1 MQINHFKHLIF
12 LIFLSWIAI
21 ENVAI
26 AATSEEETNEN
37 LSELTITKA
46 EQLFAKNNREILA
59 AKRNVEGA
67 EADSISLGQKP
78 NPTLSINATNLKLT
92 QSNGSGGL
100 LDKTIDTVVRVDQLI
115 ERGNKREIRMAA
127 AKEAISASQNDL
139 QDTTRQQLFAL
150 RSAYY
155 DVEAAQ
161 EKLKIQQDNVA
172 LYAKTLNAA
181 NLRLSAGDI
190 ASADVSRIHVD
201 ALRAE
206 NDLRQAQADLEKAQ
220 TFLAYFIGKE
230 KQARQIKVSE
240 SWPEIQPQSSSESIE
255 SLIAQ
260 RPDVQAAEARIRLS
274 DQGRNLAQSLK
285 TRDITVGMQYEHF
298 PQDSKNTIGGGISI
312 PLFTNYEF
320 QGEIARSEV
329 NYTAALESREQIQ
342 AQAIGEIEKARADL
356 EATTDRVNRFN
367 TVILNEAEKSANAA
381 EFAYQHG
388 AMGVLDLLDARR
400 TLRSLQLEAATAKAD
415 YAKSL
420 AAWHAALSG
429 ETNK

>member
-1 MQINHFKHLIF
+1 
-12 LIFLSWIAI
+12 
-21 ENVAI
+21 
-26 AATSEEETNEN
+26 
-37 LSELTITKA
+37 
-46 EQLFAKNNREILA
+46 
-59 AKRNVEGA
+59 
-67 EADSISLGQKP
+67 
-78 NPTLSINATNLKLT
+78 
-92 QSNGSGGL
+92 
-100 LDKTIDTVVRVDQLI
+100 
-115 ERGNKREIRMAA
+115 
-127 AKEAISASQNDL
+127 
-139 QDTTRQQLFAL
+139 
-150 RSAYY
+150 
-155 DVEAAQ
+155 VEAAQ

-206 NDLRQAQADLEKAQ
+206 NDLRQAQADLEKTQ
-220 TFLAYFIGKE
+220 TILAYFIGKE

-255 SLIAQ
+255 FLIAQ

-356 EATTDRVNRFN
+356 EAATDRVNRFN
-367 TVILNEAEKSANAA
+367 TVILNEAEKSASAA

-420 AAWHAALSG
+420 AAWYAALSG